1 MKDYY
6 YLLSAVPHLSLDK
19 ETYGRIHF
27 DEVFELITENISRSD
42 VNAFNYLLYQNDNL
56 NLISAIAR
64 HHRKPVPH
72 HMFHFPSVFGQE
84 VMHDYEKNYILF
96 PDYMYDFVE
105 MHQEEFAARS
115 IALLEQWLLAAF
127 YREAAHHEDEF
138 IRAYFG
144 FERDLR
150 NIITAFNCRTFGYN
164 LQEQLIGESFLNQQL
179 LRSSASDFGL
189 TPQYPFIERLQPL
202 IEEQQ
207 IPELEHFM
215 DSLLWEHLDEL
226 TRFSFFNSH
235 KLLAYTLKLFMIKKW
250 SWLRPDKGQERLHNL
265 IDRMMENFELPA
277 L

>member
-6 YLLSAVPHLSLDK
+6 YLLSAAPFLSLDE
-19 ETYGRIHF
+19 ETYGRINF
-27 DEVFELITENISRSD
+27 DEIFELITENIFRSD
-42 VNAFNYLLYQNDNL
+42 VGALNYLMYQNDNL

-84 VMHDYEKNYILF
+84 VMNDFEKSYMLF
-96 PDYMYDFVE
+96 PDYMHDFVE
-105 MHQEEFAARS
+105 VHREEFAARS
-115 IALLEQWLLAAF
+115 VARLEQWLLTAF
-127 YREAAHHEDEF
+127 YREVTHHEDEL
-138 IRAYFG
+138 IRAYFS

-150 NIITAFNCRTFGYN
+150 NIITAFNCRTFGYD
-164 LQEQLIGESFLNQQL
+164 LPEQLIGDAFLNQQL

-189 TPQYPFIERLQPL
+189 TQQYPFIEQLQSL

-207 IPELEHFM
+207 IPELEHFT
-215 DSLLWEHLDEL
+215 DRLLWEHLNEL

-235 KLLAYTLKLFMIKKW
+235 KLLAYTLKLFMVKKW
-250 SWLRPDKGQERLHNL
+250 SWLKPDKGQERLHHL
-265 IDRMMENFELPA
+265 VDRMMENFELPA

>member
-1 MKDYY
+1 
-6 YLLSAVPHLSLDK
+6 
-19 ETYGRIHF
+19 
-27 DEVFELITENISRSD
+27 
-42 VNAFNYLLYQNDNL
+42 
-56 NLISAIAR
+56 
-64 HHRKPVPH
+64 
-72 HMFHFPSVFGQE
+72 MFHFPSVFGQE
-84 VMHDYEKNYILF
+84 VMHDYEKNYMLF

-115 IALLEQWLLAAF
+115 IARLEQWLLAAF
-127 YREAAHHEDEF
+127 YRESAHHEDEF

-150 NIITAFNCRTFGYN
+150 NIITAFNCRTFGYD

-179 LRSSASDFGL
+179 LRSSAMDFGL
-189 TPQYPFIERLQPL
+189 TPQYPFVERLQPL
-202 IEEQQ
+202 IEEQR

-250 SWLRPDKGQERLHNL
+250 SWLTPDKGQERLHHL